1 MTPGK
6 ENTMSEVLIGSI
18 LSAMSTGAG
27 ALIILFIKGSITHR
41 FRDTL
46 LAFTAG
52 IMMAASLLSLI
63 PQSLQSGGFLQLVI
77 GIFLGVLTLTLL
89 EMFIPHIDLEH
100 SKNGI
105 EFDEKAMLI
114 IMAITLHNIPE
125 GLSVGVSYAS
135 TSQDTG
141 NLIAL
146 AIGLQNAPEG
156 LLVALFLINQKISR
170 FKSFIL
176 ATLTGTI
183 EIATSLLGFYL
194 TSYIGFLVP
203 YGLAFAAGAMLFIVY
218 KELIPESHGD
228 GNERTSTYSF
238 IVGLLFMVLLLQI

>member
-1 MTPGK
+1 
-6 ENTMSEVLIGSI
+6 MSEVLIGSI

-27 ALIILFIKGSITHR
+27 ALVILFISRSITHR

-63 PQSLQSGGFLQLVI
+63 PQSIESGSYIQLVI
-77 GIFLGVLTLTLL
+77 GITLGVAALTLL
-89 EMFIPHIDLEH
+89 EKNIPHMDLEH
-100 SKNGI
+100 SKSGI
-105 EFDEKAMLI
+105 EFDEKALLI
-114 IMAITLHNIPE
+114 ISAITLHNIPE

-135 TSQDTG
+135 EHQDTG
-141 NLIAL
+141 NLIAF

-156 LLVALFLINQKISR
+156 LLVALFLINQKIG
-170 FKSFIL
+170 KIKAFIL
-176 ATLTGTI
+176 ATLTGAI
-183 EIATSLLGFYL
+183 EIVTSLLGFYL
-194 TSYIGFLVP
+194 TTYISFLVP

-238 IVGLLFMVLLLQI
+238 IVGLLFMILLLEIV